1 MLAIICQGRNSILG
15 SMPKKGKRG
24 VGGGGGVRRIYA
36 FFLRDDRKALRAQ
49 IFETQ
54 NYANAYKAQK
64 LKVIYQ
70 L

>member
-1 MLAIICQGRNSILG
+1 MSGTKLHFRFNAQKR
-15 SMPKKGKRG
+15 KKRG
-24 VGGGGGVRRIYA
+24 GEGRIYA